1 MLDDVR
7 ADRVTVWCW
16 ESLARSR
23 SMRKFFFES
32 VRLYSI
38 FPHLTTSREID
49 SSAVVCGPVRVTH
62 LTESE
67 WAGNLKI
74 LVKIWREL
82 RVLLPGSD
90 GLIADA
96 ELPC

>member
-1 MLDDVR
+1 MKK
-7 ADRVTVWCW
+7 T
-16 ESLARSR
+16 
-23 SMRKFFFES
+23 FFES
-32 VRLYSI
+32 VLIFSF
-38 FPHLTTSREID
+38 FPHPFTSREID
-49 SSAVVCGPVRVTH
+49 SSAVVCRPVRVTH
-62 LTESE
+62 FTESE

-90 GLIADA
+90 GLVADA